1 MSARDKL
8 TYSHVLSWTW
18 MESYRS
24 DELMSLWVDGSIL
37 PHVLVDEVGLNNSN
51 LYDEEL

>member
-1 MSARDKL
+1 
-8 TYSHVLSWTW
+8 

-51 LYDEEL
+51 LYDEELYIWTYNTMMMAELHSCS